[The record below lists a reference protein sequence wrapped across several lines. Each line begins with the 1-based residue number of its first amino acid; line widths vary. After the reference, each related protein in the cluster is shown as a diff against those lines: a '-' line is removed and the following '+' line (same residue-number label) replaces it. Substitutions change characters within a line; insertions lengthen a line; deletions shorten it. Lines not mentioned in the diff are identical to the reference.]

1 MSEKEF
7 DKGIDAPSDPVH
19 QKLLDAA
26 EKLFAEKGFDG
37 TSVRD
42 ITNEA
47 KCNVA
52 AVNYHFGGKDNLYK
66 EAFRRKLILLRDIR
80 VKRIDEVMS
89 RAGETTLEDLLRAF
103 GKAFF
108 EPLVGVSGGSRF
120 IKLWLREM
128 LDQRLPAAMF
138 IEETFRPVL
147 GSLQKALLKVCPSLG
162 EARSMSS
169 AHAVVGQLAH
179 LLQVHEFWA
188 QAHDSPEFDLNSALE
203 YIVEFSAAGIRG
215 FAKGSK

>member
-1 MSEKEF
+1 MISKDF
-7 DKGIDAPSDPVH
+7 NNGIDVHSDNAH

-42 ITNEA
+42 ITTEA

-52 AVNYHFGGKDNLYK
+52 AVNYHFGGKDNLYT
-66 EAFRRKLILLRDIR
+66 EAFRRKLILLRDVR
-80 VKRIDEVMS
+80 VTRIDEVMA
-89 RAGETTLEDLLRAF
+89 RGAETTLEDLLRAF

-108 EPLVGVSGGSRF
+108 EPIVGVSNSSRF

-128 LDQRLPAAMF
+128 LDQRLPATMF
-138 IEETFRPVL
+138 VEETFRPVF
-147 GSLQKALLKVCPSLG
+147 GSLQQALLKVCPGLG
-162 EARSMSS
+162 EARALS
-169 AHAVVGQLAH
+169 ATHAVVGQLTH
-179 LLQVHEFWA
+179 LLQMREFWA
-188 QAHDSPEFDLNSALE
+188 QEHDSPKFDLDSALE
-203 YIVEFSAAGIRG
+203 YTVEFSAAGIRG

>member
-1 MSEKEF
+1 MSAKEF
-7 DKGIDAPSDPVH
+7 NKDIDARGDPVRE
-19 QKLLDAA
+19 KLLDAA

-42 ITNEA
+42 ITAEA

-52 AVNYHFGGKDNLYK
+52 AVNYHFGGKDNLYT
-66 EAFRRKLILLRDIR
+66 EAFRRKLILLRDVR
-80 VKRIDEVMS
+80 VRRIDEVMA
-89 RAGETTLEDLLRAF
+89 RGGETTLEDLLCAF

-108 EPLVGVSGGSRF
+108 EPLVGVSSGPRF

-147 GSLQKALLKVCPSLG
+147 GSLQQALMKVCPGLE
-162 EARSMSS
+162 EARAMSA
-169 AHAVVGQLAH
+169 AHAVVAQLVH
-179 LLQVHEFWA
+179 VLQVHEFWA
-188 QAHDSPEFDLNSALE
+188 QAHDSPEFDLDGALE
-203 YIVEFSAAGIRG
+203 NVVEFSAAGIRG
-215 FAKGSK
+215 FAKGSN

>member
-1 MSEKEF
+1 MSAKES
-7 DKGIDAPSDPVH
+7 DKGIDTRSDPVH
-19 QKLLDAA
+19 EKLLDAA

-42 ITNEA
+42 ITAEA

-52 AVNYHFGGKDNLYK
+52 AVNYHFGGKDNLYT
-66 EAFRRKLILLRDIR
+66 EAFRRKLILLRDVR
-80 VKRIDEVMS
+80 VTRIDEVMA
-89 RAGETTLEDLLRAF
+89 RGGETTLEDLLRAF

-108 EPLVGVSGGSRF
+108 EPLVGVSSGPRF

-147 GSLQKALLKVCPSLG
+147 GSLQQALMKVCPGLD
-162 EARSMSS
+162 EPRAMSA
-169 AHAVVGQLAH
+169 AHAVVAQLAH
-179 LLQVHEFWA
+179 VLRVHEFWT
-188 QAHDSPEFDLNSALE
+188 QEHDSPEFDLDSALE
-203 YIVEFSAAGIRG
+203 QVVEFSAAGIRG